1 VALFFVN
8 QMPPNL
14 LKYLDR
20 RIPRYTSYPTAAQFG
35 SEIDAGSYERWL
47 AALPATEPVSVYVHV
62 PFCAELCLYCGC
74 HTTVARRYAPVEA
87 YLELLEHEIALVGG
101 ILGGRSATH
110 LHWGG
115 GTPTILAP
123 YDFRRAMA
131 ALRANFAFAPAAE
144 LAIEIDPRTLTQ
156 EYVGVLAEAGIT
168 RASLGVQDFNTRVQ
182 TAVNRSQS
190 FEKTAR
196 VADWLRA
203 AGIGSI
209 NLDLMYGLPYQ
220 SVASVE
226 ATAQRA
232 LALDADR
239 IVLFGYAHVPWMK
252 RHQRLIPER
261 ALPGSSERFAQ
272 NRAAAQV
279 LISAGYEPIGL
290 DHFAKSSDLL
300 AQRLCAGRL
309 RRNFQGYTTDES
321 RTLIGFGSSAIGTLP
336 DGYVQNASSAVAY
349 RAAIVAGCL
358 ATARGCALSE
368 EDQLRRDLIERLMCD
383 LHVDLGELCGAHNGG
398 ADRFAAELSRLDT
411 LANDG
416 LVERVGYKINVP
428 ERARPFV
435 RTVCAV
441 FGPYISDG
449 EMRFSRAS

>member
-1 VALFFVN
+1 
-8 QMPPNL
+8 
-14 LKYLDR
+14 
-20 RIPRYTSYPTAAQFG
+20 
-35 SEIDAGSYERWL
+35 
-47 AALPATEPVSVYVHV
+47 
-62 PFCAELCLYCGC
+62 
-74 HTTVARRYAPVEA
+74 
-87 YLELLEHEIALVGG
+87 
-101 ILGGRSATH
+101 
-110 LHWGG
+110 
-115 GTPTILAP
+115 
-123 YDFRRAMA
+123 
-131 ALRANFAFAPAAE
+131 
-144 LAIEIDPRTLTQ
+144 
-156 EYVGVLAEAGIT
+156 
-168 RASLGVQDFNTRVQ
+168 
-182 TAVNRSQS
+182 
-190 FEKTAR
+190 
-196 VADWLRA
+196 
-203 AGIGSI
+203 
-209 NLDLMYGLPYQ
+209 MYGLPYQ

-279 LISAGYEPIGL
+279 LINAGYEPIGL

-398 ADRFAAELSRLDT
+398 ADRFAAER
-411 LANDG
+411 

-441 FGPYISDG
+441 FDPYISDG